1 MADVEL
7 LTSPD
12 VQTWRA
18 SLDADPFAAMQLRH
32 DLAARGARDGVD
44 VHGRDVPRRW
54 SAGAR
59 SSSSAVLASMPTARV
74 LRVTVPAE
82 SERVVATS

>member
-1 MADVEL
+1 AGL

-32 DLAARGARDGVD
+32 DLAAVEHGTASTHALATCAEMVRRGALIEQCGAPVDADGTCSSG
-44 VHGRDVPRRW
+44 HR
-54 SAGAR
+54 AG
-59 SSSSAVLASMPTARV
+59 
-74 LRVTVPAE
+74 
-82 SERVVATS
+82 